1 MSLNRGG
8 QPEARLRS
16 KDLRLNT
23 SAYKDTK
30 SRLIGGLMRIL
41 SSDLRFIYFLK
52 LTIKLCQGVQSKE
65 NIIVKVH

>member
-1 MSLNRGG
+1 MRLNRGG

-30 SRLIGGLMRIL
+30 SRLRNGLMRIL
-41 SSDLRFIYFLK
+41 SPDLRIIYL
-52 LTIKLCQGVQSKE
+52 
-65 NIIVKVH
+65 